1 MSDIPT
7 DIEIPDDTSS
17 VGETSAEMIQEDPPE
32 QPWYKLD
39 LFNTLLLISFVLI
52 TLSSMLMIWHLID
65 QYGSPT
71 SAPWNV

>member
-7 DIEIPDDTSS
+7 DIENLDDTSS
-17 VGETSAEMIQEDPPE
+17 VGETSEVVQNDPPE
-32 QPWYKLD
+32 QPWYRLD

-52 TLSSMLMIWHLID
+52 TLSSMLMIWHLIG